1 MDGCSFAPTTDPRIT
16 MLGNTHHHYL
26 LIFLCWCAILTSCSQ
41 QTQVPD
47 DLSDPTITSRN
58 RLDARASIFSYENW
72 DLALA
77 NNREG
82 SDRFLPLNGVW
93 SFHYAG
99 SEAEVYRDIHQTD
112 FALTDLDTIHVPG
125 NWEAQGF
132 GIPYYLDE
140 EYPFEANPPYTPEEN
155 PVGTYKRKV
164 VLPETWFD
172 QGKIVLYLGSV
183 RSAMYLWVNG
193 KEVGFAK
200 GSKVPIEYDLT
211 EYLEE
216 GENDITIK
224 IYRWSDGSYL
234 EGQDTWRVSG
244 IERDAFLFHVPD
256 IQIWDVFAKAQLDES
271 FRNGL
276 LDLTID
282 LKSHSPNVTRSE
294 LDIQLL
300 DASHNEVWA
309 KTISVENLDDYQQ
322 IPLKTTIKDVA
333 QWTAEQPNLY
343 HLVIQNS
350 TNDAVNDVIAI
361 KVGFKSVIVT
371 DRQLL
376 VNGKPIDIK
385 GVNRC
390 EWDPNNGRY
399 LSRERMLQDIRL
411 MKANNINAVR
421 TSHYPNDEYWYDLCD
436 QYGLYVIDE
445 ANIEAHGMG
454 SHPQGYGLI
463 TNDRQWKPSFLDR
476 ISRMVER
483 DKNHPSIIG
492 WSLGNEAG
500 DGENF
505 VASYNW
511 IKNRDDS
518 RPIQYQEAWYEAH
531 TDIVVPMYKNITFI
545 SEFAEKEDSRPLILC
560 EYAHAMG
567 NSVGNL
573 QDYWDVIDAYPNLQG
588 GFIWDWVD
596 QTFAR
601 TNDEGVKIW
610 AYGGDMGD
618 PKHLN
623 DSSFCANG
631 LVYADRTPY
640 PYMTEVKKVYQNIK
654 VKSRDNAKGVFEIE
668 NDFFFTHTDEFDFQY
683 ALYRNGVSVFSDMLQ
698 NLSIAPQK
706 SEVISIKYPF
716 QINDGNEYHINFTVR
731 RKEAHNL
738 APAGHIV
745 AQEQIALTGRPI
757 RKIASSGRLDQE
769 NLIESE
775 HAISVQTE
783 AWKVSFNKTTGF
795 INELKIGDENILL
808 EPIKPNF
815 WRAPTDNDLG
825 NGLPERAQFWS
836 VATSELKLKGLSADV
851 VDGKMNISTSHDY
864 SSFQQVVKYEIDQAG
879 NIAITTHI
887 RADTTLPEMP
897 RIGYRMTFAKSFDQV
912 RWYGRGPEENYWDRK
927 TATFVGQYQS
937 PVEELPTPYLR
948 PQENGSR
955 SDIRWVDLSNGQ
967 ELDIRFQGD
976 TLMNF
981 SAFPFRYSELSHHG
995 KDYNKHGSEIEPGDL
1010 TTFHF
1015 DYLQMGV
1022 GGDNTWGARTHEK
1035 YTIKPGEFK
1044 YKFTISP
1051 HQK

>member
-1 MDGCSFAPTTDPRIT
+1 MDSRAFAPSTDPRIT

-26 LIFLCWCAILTSCSQ
+26 LIFLCWCAILSSCSQ
-41 QTQVPD
+41 QTQIPD
-47 DLSDPTITSRN
+47 DLRDPTITSRN
-58 RLDARASIFSYENW
+58 RLDARASIFSYENE
-72 DLALA
+72 DLAID
-77 NNREG
+77 NSREH
-82 SDRFLPLNGVW
+82 STRFLSLNGVW
-93 SFHYAG
+93 SFHYAA
-99 SEAEVYRDIHQTD
+99 SDAEVFPNIHMSD
-112 FALTDLDTIHVPG
+112 FVLDKLDTIHVPG

-140 EYPFEANPPYTPEEN
+140 EYPFEANPPHTPREN
-155 PVGTYKRKV
+155 PVGTYKRKLE
-164 VLPETWFD
+164 LPEAWLD

-183 RSAMYLWVNG
+183 RSAMYLWING
-193 KEVGFAK
+193 QEVGFAK
-200 GSKVPIEYDLT
+200 GSKVPVEFDVT
-211 EYLEE
+211 EYLRK

-224 IYRWSDGSYL
+224 IYRWSDASYL
-234 EGQDTWRVSG
+234 EGQDTWRISG
-244 IERDAFLFHVPD
+244 IERDAFLYHVPD
-256 IQIWDVFAKAQLDES
+256 VQIWDVFARTQLDAS
-271 FRNGL
+271 FKKGM

-282 LKSHSPNVTRSE
+282 LKNHATDASSSD
-294 LDIQLL
+294 LDIKLL
-300 DASHNEVWA
+300 DDNLNEIWTEKVLVNNLGQSGQVSLNAIINEVA
-309 KTISVENLDDYQQ
+309 
-322 IPLKTTIKDVA
+322 P
-333 QWTAEQPNLY
+333 WTAEQPNLY
-343 HLVIQNS
+343 RLVIENA
-350 TNDAVNDVIAI
+350 TNGVVNGVVVI
-361 KVGFKSVIVT
+361 KVGFKSVVVT

-421 TSHYPNDEYWYDLCD
+421 TSHYPNDEYWYELCD

-454 SHPQGYGLI
+454 SHPKGYGLI
-463 TNDRQWKPSFLDR
+463 TNDTEWKPSFLDR
-476 ISRMVER
+476 IIRMVER
-483 DKNHPSIIG
+483 DKNHASIIG

-545 SEFAEKEDSRPLILC
+545 SEFAEKEDTRPLILC

-640 PYMTEVKKVYQNIK
+640 PYMTEVKKVYQNIN
-654 VKSRDNAKGVFEIE
+654 VKSLDKSNGVFEIE

-683 ALYRNGVSVFSDMLQ
+683 ALYRDGVSVFIGELQ
-698 NLSIAPQK
+698 KISIAPQE
-706 SEVISIKYPF
+706 SQRISIKYPF
-716 QINDGNEYHINFTVR
+716 QINDDNEYHINFTVR
-731 RKEAHNL
+731 RKDARNL
-738 APAGHIV
+738 VPTGHIV
-745 AQEQIALTGRPI
+745 AQEQIALTGRPV
-757 RKIASSGRLDQE
+757 RKIATGGRLNQE
-769 NLIESE
+769 TLTESE
-775 HAISVQTE
+775 HAISVQTD
-783 AWKVSFNKTTGF
+783 AWEVSFNKTTGF

-808 EPIKPNF
+808 EPIQPNF

-825 NGLPERAQFWS
+825 NGLPERARFWS
-836 VATSELKLKGLSADV
+836 VATSELKLQDLSTEV
-851 VDGKMNISTSHDY
+851 VDGKMNISTTHHY
-864 SSFQQVVKYEIDQAG
+864 SSFQQVVSYEIDKDG
-879 NIAITTHI
+879 NITITTHI
-887 RADTTLPEMP
+887 QADSTLPEMP
-897 RIGYRMTFAKSFDQV
+897 RIGYRMTFAKAFDQV
-912 RWYGRGPEENYWDRK
+912 QWFGRGPEENYWDRK

-967 ELDIRFQGD
+967 GLGIRFQGD

-995 KDYNKHGSEIEPGDL
+995 KDYNKHGSEIEPDDL

-1035 YTIKPGEFK
+1035 YTIRPGVYE

-1051 HQK
+1051 QQK

>member
-1 MDGCSFAPTTDPRIT
+1 
-16 MLGNTHHHYL
+16 MLGKTFNHSFGVVLCFGIL
-26 LIFLCWCAILTSCSQ
+26 LMSCQ
-41 QTQVPD
+41 QAAEIPNE
-47 DLSDPTITSRN
+47 LSDPTLTSRN
-58 RLDARASIFSYENW
+58 RLDPRASIFSYENT
-72 DLALA
+72 DLAIV
-77 NNREG
+77 NDREQ
-82 SDRFLPLNGVW
+82 SERFLSLNGTW

-99 SEAEVYRDIHQTD
+99 SEAEVMRDIHRTD
-112 FALTDLDTIHVPG
+112 FSLAELDTIRVPG

-140 EYPFEANPPYTPEEN
+140 EYPFEAKPPITPELN
-155 PVGTYKRKV
+155 PVGTYKRKFD
-164 VLPETWFD
+164 LPASWLD
-172 QGKIVLYLGSV
+172 KGKIILYLGSV

-200 GSKVPIEYDLT
+200 GSKVPIEFDLT
-211 EYLEE
+211 NYLKK
-216 GENDITIK
+216 GENDITVK
-224 IYRWSDGSYL
+224 VYRWSDGSYL
-234 EGQDTWRVSG
+234 EGQDTWRISG
-244 IERDAFLFHVPD
+244 IERDVFIYQVPD
-256 IQIWDVFAKAQLDES
+256 VQVWDVFARAKLDGAYE
-271 FRNGL
+271 NGL

-282 LKSHSPNVTRSE
+282 LKNHGSANSSVK

-300 DASHNEVWA
+300 DRAKNEVWA
-309 KTISVENLDDYQQ
+309 EQISIGNLGQSEQRSFEATIDN
-322 IPLKTTIKDVA
+322 VA
-333 QWTAEQPNLY
+333 HWTAEQPNLY
-343 HLVIQNS
+343 HLIIQSSSNGS
-350 TNDAVNDVIAI
+350 VNEVVAI
-361 KVGFKSVIVT
+361 KIGFKSIVVT

-376 VNGKPIDIK
+376 VNGQPIDIK

-390 EWDPNNGRY
+390 EWDPYNGRY
-399 LSRERMLQDIRL
+399 LTRDRMLQDIQL

-454 SHPQGYGLI
+454 SHPEGYGLI
-463 TNDRQWKPSFLDR
+463 TNDENWRPSFLDR
-476 ISRMVER
+476 IKRMVER

-505 VASYNW
+505 VASYQW
-511 IKNRDDS
+511 IKERDDT

-531 TDIVVPMYKNITFI
+531 TDIVVPMYKNISFI
-545 SEFAEKEDSRPLILC
+545 SEFAEKEDERPLILC

-601 TNDEGVKIW
+601 TNDQGVQIW

-640 PYMTEVKKVYQNIK
+640 PYLSEVKKVYQN
-654 VKSRDNAKGVFEIE
+654 VKFRSKDKKRGVFEVE
-668 NDFFFTHTDEFDFQY
+668 NDFFFTNTHAFDFQY
-683 ALYRNGVSVFSDMLQ
+683 AIYRDGVDVFSKKLPSM
-698 NLSIAPQK
+698 SIAPQK
-706 SEVISIKYPF
+706 SQEFSINYPF
-716 QINDGNEYHINFTVR
+716 AINDGHEYHINFTVR
-731 RKEAHNL
+731 RKSDHSL
-738 APAGHIV
+738 VPAGHII
-745 AQEQIALTGRPI
+745 AQEQIALTGRSV
-757 RKIASSGRLDQE
+757 RKVAVNAHLGEEALS
-769 NLIESE
+769 ESE
-775 HAISVQTE
+775 HDISIQTE
-783 AWKVSFNKTTGF
+783 TWKVSINKTSGY
-795 INELKIGDENILL
+795 INELLVGEENILL
-808 EPIKPNF
+808 EPIQPNF

-825 NGLPERAQFWS
+825 NGLPERARFWS
-836 VATSELKLKGLSADV
+836 VAASEMKLTDLQTSEEDGKLKIRTV
-851 VDGKMNISTSHDY
+851 HDY
-864 SSFQQVVKYEIDQAG
+864 SSFHQQVDYEIDKAG
-879 NIAITTHI
+879 NITIMTRI
-887 RADTTLPEMP
+887 EADKDLPEMP
-897 RIGYRMTFAKSFDQV
+897 RVGYRMTFTKAFDQIK
-912 RWYGRGPEENYWDRK
+912 WFGRGPQENYWDRK
-927 TATFVGQYQS
+927 TASFVGQYDALVS
-937 PVEELPTPYLR
+937 DLPTPYLR

-955 SDIRWVDLSNGQ
+955 SDIRWVDLSNG
-967 ELDIRFQGD
+967 EGLGIRFQGD

-995 KDYNKHGSEIEPGDL
+995 KDYNKHGSEIAPGDV

-1035 YTIKPGEFK
+1035 YTIRPGNFV

-1051 HQK
+1051 QQK